1 MRPFW
6 RLVSLAVVIAT
17 AGVLLTAATASA
29 GRTQTVRCVGNANF
43 CGATV
48 SIGGVATTRV
58 VNVRL
63 TDTDLKLARVSVI
76 PAASRRA
83 FSISKASYRLGGSQY
98 RFTLNAVRAN
108 RRGARIILIFAAGGR
123 FGRSGTGPM
132 RGVQSASAIFSVGS
146 GMTVS
151 IIGGGG
157 GTSLCTNDETNTTFV
172 TKGDNESH
180 PFSFDA
186 KSSGSCY
193 FDLSWSQFKVRVKNP
208 AGTLVASGTMFL
220 GQQYVFGD
228 YIVSCE
234 YGAWVGASCAK
245 TSAPLTLKIT
255 RP

>member
-1 MRPFW
+1 MRSFTK
-6 RLVSLAVVIAT
+6 LVSTVGML
-17 AGVLLTAATASA
+17 GVMVALLTAAPAAA
-29 GRTQTVRCVGNANF
+29 GRAQTVRCVGTGDF
-43 CGATV
+43 CGAAV
-48 SIGGVATTRV
+48 SLVGGASNRV
-58 VNVRL
+58 VTVNL

-123 FGRSGTGPM
+123 FGRSGVGGL

-234 YGAWVGASCAK
+234 YGPWVGATCAK

-255 RP
+255 KT